1 MGRRWSSGRCPRGG
15 GRCAIA
21 LVLLPVL
28 LELRRSRGPARLDAV
43 PVIVAACAVAVCG
56 GAHPVGRVADV
67 PVGVTD
73 ALRAVTGVAALV
85 TPLALLATVLQG
97 GRPGRRWPTSS
108 CARPR
113 VRRSTGCSARSAAP
127 RRPRRVLAVLTR
139 LREGGAPRSA

>member
-1 MGRRWSSGRCPRGG
+1 M
-15 GRCAIA
+15 
-21 LVLLPVL
+21 LPVLL

-73 ALRAVTGVAALV
+73 ALRAATGVAALV

-97 GRPGRRWPTSS
+97 GP
-108 CARPR
+108 
-113 VRRSTGCSARSAAP
+113 ARSSVADLVLRPAEGPSVDGVQRAIRGTPQAPAGAGRAHPVAGGRCAAFRVTVDRIRPP
-127 RRPRRVLAVLTR
+127 RTVRGVSV
-139 LREGGAPRSA
+139 GAP